1 MCSSNLFLVLE
12 SLLGEWGLS
21 GARPPIPPALDR
33 GWLLEALSGQLCFA
47 QGSGKDPGTVAA
59 VCLVPDVTCV
69 SRQDVCGS
77 PFSSQ

>member
-1 MCSSNLFLVLE
+1 MGFVWSTPSH
-12 SLLGEWGLS
+12 
-21 GARPPIPPALDR
+21 PPTLDR